1 MWCHS
6 QLLLLVVWHSARAWA
21 QCQSLQCLPAEY
33 NPDIELDAPH
43 LIRKYGYPVET
54 HTVTTA
60 DGFILTLHRI
70 PHGRKMSKT
79 SADGTGNRIENEIKS
94 KEPVLMQHG
103 LLASSACWILAPP
116 EKAPAYIM
124 ADAGY
129 DVWLSNSRG
138 NHYSRNH
145 THLSPDD
152 KHFWDFSWDEMG
164 SLDLPAVIDYILATT
179 RHEQLYYIG
188 HSMGTTIFFACMA
201 TKPEYNSKVK
211 AMFGLGPV
219 ATVGHV
225 TSPIK
230 YLAPITS
237 TIEELLELLG
247 DYEFLPHNEN
257 FIKWTEYIC
266 DSFEYEE
273 IMCMNAVFFLT
284 GYDAAQINM
293 TWLPVIFGH
302 TPEGTSIRTLAH
314 YAQEILN
321 GQFQHYDFGKTENM
335 RRYNQT
341 TPPLYDLSRVN
352 VPVVL
357 MWGKNDLLADPKDVA
372 LLAEKLPNLLVSYK
386 VPLPK
391 FNHIDFIWGIDAG
404 RYVYRVILKYMKHL

>member
-116 EKAPAYIM
+116 EKAP
-124 ADAGY
+124 
-129 DVWLSNSRG
+129 
-138 NHYSRNH
+138 
-145 THLSPDD
+145 
-152 KHFWDFSWDEMG
+152 
-164 SLDLPAVIDYILATT
+164 
-179 RHEQLYYIG
+179 
-188 HSMGTTIFFACMA
+188 GTTIFFACMA

-357 MWGKNDLLADPKDVA
+357 MWGKNDLLADPKVSLKHFLHVRKNYVDVNKNFFFFYMYM
-372 LLAEKLPNLLVSYK
+372 LFNKKL
-386 VPLPK
+386 
-391 FNHIDFIWGIDAG
+391 FAHA
-404 RYVYRVILKYMKHL
+404 R

>member
-237 TIEELLELLG
+237 TIE
-247 DYEFLPHNEN
+247 
-257 FIKWTEYIC
+257 
-266 DSFEYEE
+266 
-273 IMCMNAVFFLT
+273 
-284 GYDAAQINM
+284 

-357 MWGKNDLLADPKDVA
+357 MWGKNDLLADPKVSLKHFLHVRKNYVDVNKNFFFFYMYM
-372 LLAEKLPNLLVSYK
+372 LFNKKL
-386 VPLPK
+386 
-391 FNHIDFIWGIDAG
+391 FAHA
-404 RYVYRVILKYMKHL
+404 R